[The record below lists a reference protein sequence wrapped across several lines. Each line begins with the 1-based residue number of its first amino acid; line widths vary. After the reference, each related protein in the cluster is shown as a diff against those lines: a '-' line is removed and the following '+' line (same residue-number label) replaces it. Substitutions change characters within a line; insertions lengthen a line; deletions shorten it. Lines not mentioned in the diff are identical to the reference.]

1 MGKWYLVRHAQT
13 VWNLQGRVQGHS
25 ESSLAAEG
33 IAQAQRVAQRLSNKA
48 LHAAYTSDLART
60 RETAEIVL
68 LGRGVPIEATPELR
82 EMSYGKWEGMTHKE
96 IKAAYPEEYAGY
108 LQGDIAFVPSGG
120 EGPLQLMSRLV
131 PLVHRLST
139 SHAPNE
145 DILIVSHGGT
155 LKGLLMLLMGMPP
168 ELFWR
173 FTVAHGS
180 VSVLTTYP
188 DTAVLDL
195 WNDMSH
201 LEDPITTEAQ
211 RRRGE

>member
-33 IAQAQRVAQRLSNKA
+33 VAEAQRVAKRLSGKA

-60 RETAEIVL
+60 RETAEIIL
-68 LGRGVPIEATPELR
+68 QRRKVPVDATPELR

-96 IKAAYPEEYAGY
+96 IKAAYPQEYAEY
-108 LQGDIAFVPSGG
+108 LRGDIAFVPSGG

-131 PLVHRLST
+131 PLVHRLT
-139 SHAPNE
+139 TDHMPDE

-155 LKGLLMLLMGMPP
+155 LKGLLILLMGLPP

-180 VSVLTTYP
+180 VSVITTYP
-188 DTAVLDL
+188 DTSVLEL

-201 LEDPITTEAQ
+201 LEGPTTAEAL
-211 RRRGE
+211 RR